1 MINGTCL
8 SKKDFFELMKYFD
21 KISGKRN
28 SSSQFETSFRL
39 NENREVKKLKMKF
52 SDAAAV
58 VFNVVVVCVLVVVCS
73 VATASAASFPVKQFP
88 LKQYQT

>member
-1 MINGTCL
+1 MIYDTQALLDQCVA
-8 SKKDFFELMKYFD
+8 KY
-21 KISGKRN
+21 
-28 SSSQFETSFRL
+28 L
-39 NENREVKKLKMKF
+39 NCPGAQLLITVQLQRQMKF

-73 VATASAASFPVKQFP
+73 VATASAASFPVKQIP